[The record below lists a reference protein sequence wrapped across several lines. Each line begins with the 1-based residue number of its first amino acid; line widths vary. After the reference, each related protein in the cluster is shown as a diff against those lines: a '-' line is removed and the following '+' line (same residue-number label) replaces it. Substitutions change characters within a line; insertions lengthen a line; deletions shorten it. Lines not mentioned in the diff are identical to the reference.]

1 MYGFAAEMVGL
12 TVNAFLLIAL
22 FRLGLSKLG
31 MSSEIRRLSVASF
44 AWFALN
50 VFLQPW
56 VLSGSYEAPEL
67 WGFIYAC
74 VGALF
79 GTYLHLLIMAI
90 GAKSAKPQ
98 QDSQP

>member
-31 MSSEIRRLSVASF
+31 VASEIRRLLVASF
-44 AWFALN
+44 AWFSLN
-50 VFLQPW
+50 VFLQSW
-56 VLSGSYEAPEL
+56 NLSGSYEAPEL

-90 GAKSAKPQ
+90 SDTSAKPQ
-98 QDSQP
+98 QDS